1 MFNLKK
7 SPVYFMLVAFVSVVF
22 VTACKKEEAIVQ
34 LSDTQKVELAQ
45 QSLKASMFFTSSF
58 TQATKAS
65 TKANGL
71 KEGDKNVL
79 QERGACTAPTV
90 LPADLF
96 TFPKT
101 VTSNYGT
108 GCTDLDG
115 KLKTGKL
122 TLKVGKFWESG
133 STIQAIFENF
143 TEDGAK
149 LDGTYSIINNSTLG
163 VVNYTF
169 SADNISLTSKE
180 GKTVSYNIR
189 QTHKQV
195 GGFGNFD
202 PLDDVYDIATVLT
215 STLPDGT
222 KFSWENA
229 TPLKKTNACWW
240 IQKGTGTIKVNDVP
254 MAIDFG
260 NDTCDDEASITLGGV
275 VYKIKL

>member
-1 MFNLKK
+1 MFNLQK
-7 SPVYFMLVAFVSVVF
+7 SPLYLMVIALVGVF
-22 VTACKKEEAIVQ
+22 YLTACKKDEAAVP
-34 LSDTQKVELAQ
+34 LTDTQKVDLAQ

-58 TQATKAS
+58 SQATKAS
-65 TKANGL
+65 AKANGL
-71 KEGDKNVL
+71 KEDEKGVL

-101 VTSNYGT
+101 VTSNFGT

-122 TLKVGKFWESG
+122 TLKVGKLWEPNA
-133 STIQAIFENF
+133 TIEAVFENY

-149 LDGTYSIINNSTLG
+149 LDGSYSIVNNSTFG
-163 VVNYTF
+163 VINYTF
-169 SADNISLTSKE
+169 AASNISLTSKE

-195 GGFGNFD
+195 GGFGNLD

-222 KFSWENA
+222 KFSWENT
-229 TPLKKTNACWW
+229 TPLKKTNTCWW
-240 IQKGTGTIKVNDVP
+240 IQKGTGTIKINDTP
-254 MAIDFG
+254 MTIDFG
-260 NDTCDDEASITLGGV
+260 NDTCDDDATITSGGV

>member
-1 MFNLKK
+1 MLNLQK
-7 SPVYFMLVAFVSVVF
+7 SPVYLMVFAIASVVYLA
-22 VTACKKEEAIVQ
+22 ACKKDDATVQ
-34 LSDTQKVELAQ
+34 LTDAQKVELAQ

-65 TKANGL
+65 AKANGL
-71 KEGDKNVL
+71 KEGEKNVL
-79 QERGACTAPTV
+79 QERGACTLPTV

-101 VTSNYGT
+101 VTSDFGS

-122 TLKVGKFWESG
+122 TLKVGKFWETG
-133 STIQAIFENF
+133 STIQAVFENY

-149 LDGTYSIINNSTLG
+149 LDGSYSIINNSTLG

-169 SADNISLTSKE
+169 AADNISLTSKE

-240 IQKGTGTIKVNDVP
+240 IQKGTGTIKVNDIP
-254 MAIDFG
+254 LTIDFG
-260 NDTCDDEASITLGGV
+260 NDTCDDDATITLSGV

>member
-1 MFNLKK
+1 MFKLTK
-7 SPVYFMLVAFVSVVF
+7 SPVYFMVVAFFSVVF
-22 VTACKKEEAIVQ
+22 FAACKKDEASVQ
-34 LSDTQKVELAQ
+34 LTDTQKVDLAQ

-65 TKANGL
+65 AKANGL
-71 KEGDKNVL
+71 KDDEKGVL

-90 LPADLF
+90 LPADIF

-101 VTSNYGT
+101 VTSNFGT

-122 TLKVGKFWESG
+122 TLKVGKLWEPNA
-133 STIQAIFENF
+133 TIEAVFENY

-149 LDGTYSIINNSTLG
+149 LDGSYSIVNNSTFG
-163 VVNYTF
+163 VTNYTF
-169 SADNISLTSKE
+169 SASNISLTSKE
-180 GKTVSYNIR
+180 GKTVTYNIR

-202 PLDDVYDIATVLT
+202 LLDDVYDVSTVLT
-215 STLPDGT
+215 SILPDGT
-222 KFSWENA
+222 KFSWENT
-229 TPLKKTNACWW
+229 TPLKKTNSCWW
-240 IQKGTGTIKVNDVP
+240 IQKGTGTIKINDAP
-254 MAIDFG
+254 MTIDFG
-260 NDTCDDEASITLGGV
+260 NDTCDDDATITSGGV